1 MKFMP
6 RINAIFKNFIFIVL
20 LITALVT
27 VLVFGMAVSVDA
39 YDEID
44 TTSPVTLA
52 VEFLSGSK
60 ISGMEFRV
68 YKVANMNLNV
78 TFEFTE
84 EFLGYNITMARDQLG
99 YKAMAETLASYIERD
114 EIKPSKIAFTD
125 ERGHADL
132 GVLERGLYLVMAPRY
147 VSEEKKMAN
156 VVTPCLVALP
166 NSIDGETW
174 IYDVT
179 VSPKITEVPISQ
191 DGAGKTNITV
201 ETAWTEENT
210 AGKRPSEITVELI
223 SQGSIISEVKLNSK
237 NNWSYTWKALDAGEV
252 YFITEKNV
260 PLGYTMT
267 VTRDGN
273 TYTINN
279 NGGVLKEEKSA
290 KTPTL
295 PRTGQLW
302 WPIPVISGFFFMV
315 LIGIVV
321 KKKLS

>member
-1 MKFMP
+1 MKIMTRF
-6 RINAIFKNFIFIVL
+6 NATFKNFIFVAL

-27 VLVFGMAVSVDA
+27 VLVFGMPVSVDA

-60 ISGMEFRV
+60 ISGMEFRA

-84 EFLGYNITMARDQLG
+84 EFSGYNITMARNQAG
-99 YKAMAETLASYIERD
+99 YRAMAETLASYIERD
-114 EIKPSKIAFTD
+114 GIEPCKIAVTD
-125 ERGHADL
+125 ETGRADF

-147 VSEEKKMAN
+147 VSEEQKMAN

-174 IYDVT
+174 MYDVT
-179 VSPKITEVPISQ
+179 VSPKITEVPVPQ
-191 DGAGKTNITV
+191 EGAGKTNITV
-201 ETAWTEENT
+201 ETDWTEENT

-223 SQGSIISEVKLNSK
+223 SKGSVISEVKLNSK
-237 NNWSYTWKALDAGEV
+237 NNWSYTWEALDAGEV
-252 YFITEKNV
+252 YFVTEKNV
-260 PLGYTMT
+260 PSGYTVT

-279 NGGVLKEEKSA
+279 NGGVLKDDKPA
-290 KTPTL
+290 KTPNL

-302 WPIPVISGFFFMV
+302 WPIPVISGFLFVV